1 MEFKSQIC
9 TTIEQSIR
17 LLTVGLKPETADM
30 YLEKCSLPEAG
41 EYYIHALTKDI
52 NPKDWFYA
60 RTNRDII
67 PAWSLGRLIEMMPD
81 KIKFHEFTEEFIIR
95 EKIPLYIAF
104 DDNKKLIYYS
114 HHLGIPTGNI
124 FDDLVKTIT
133 GLISHGNFNKEYLNN
148 NIK

>member
-1 MEFKSQIC
+1 MKFKSQIA
-9 TTIEQSIR
+9 TTCKQSEK
-17 LLTVGLKPETADM
+17 LLALGLKPETADM
-30 YLEKCSLPEAG
+30 CYNGYFESLPLE
-41 EYYIHALTKDI
+41 I
-52 NPKDWFYA
+52 NRNNAIQDKKY
-60 RTNRDII
+60 I

-133 GLISHGNFNKEYLNN
+133 GLISHGDFNKEYLNN